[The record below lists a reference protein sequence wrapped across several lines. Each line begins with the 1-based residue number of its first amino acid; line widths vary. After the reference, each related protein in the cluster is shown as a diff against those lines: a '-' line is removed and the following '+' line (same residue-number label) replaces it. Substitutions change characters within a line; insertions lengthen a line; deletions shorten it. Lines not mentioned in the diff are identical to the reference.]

1 MNDVNGFND
10 FLRVR
15 EISFLMF
22 LRTEKHKSEIIQR
35 KGRKFPYKS
44 IFFPKKK

>member
-22 LRTEKHKSEIIQR
+22 LRTEKHKSEIIFTR
-35 KGRKFPYKS
+35 AHACKWFTS
-44 IFFPKKK
+44 FTWV